1 MCEWKGYRME
11 PRTLIDQLV
20 QNILFSDVP
29 RSVATD
35 LTSRGTLRRVARN
48 QTIFEEGQSGGSVFC
63 LIEGKVKLTRAGVTG
78 QQEIYIVVGPGDV
91 FGNLSPFMPQLRLGS
106 AVAMT
111 PSVAVE
117 FDRESLRWWITTHH
131 PAAIRVFQIAVD
143 RANTLLEVMEDLL
156 APEISNRVARVLL
169 RHAERFGRVT
179 SEGVRVTLDLSQH
192 ELAQHVGASRE
203 RVNRALSAF
212 ARRGWVTRD
221 GSDYVLCDVDSLS
234 RHTRK
239 TDVSRS
245 QRGAP

>member
-1 MCEWKGYRME
+1 M
-11 PRTLIDQLV
+11 LIDQLV
-20 QNILFSDVP
+20 HNVLFTDVP
-29 RSVATD
+29 RSVAAD
-35 LTSRGTLRRVARN
+35 LTARGTLRRSARSEV
-48 QTIFEEGQSGGSVFC
+48 IFEEGQPGGSVFC
-63 LIEGKVKLTRAGVTG
+63 LVEGKVKLTRAGVTG

-91 FGNLSPFMPQLRLGS
+91 FGNLNPFGAQVRLGS

-111 PSVAVE
+111 PSLAVE

-131 PAAIRVFQIAVD
+131 TAAIGVFQIAVD

-179 SEGVRVTLDLSQH
+179 SEGVRVTLDMSQH

-203 RVNRALSAF
+203 RVNRALSGF

-221 GSDYVLCDVDSLS
+221 GSDYVIYDIDSLS
-234 RHTRK
+234 RHTRRA
-239 TDVSRS
+239 DASRTRHGT
-245 QRGAP
+245 Q